1 LRKDESLVSE
11 SERSGYRKINIG
23 SKKNFGPKTNMEEK
37 NVKQKVLLSDQPDRC
52 PWNGGISMRGTG
64 SPGD

>member
-11 SERSGYRKINIG
+11 SERSGYRKIKIG

-37 NVKQKVLLSDQPDRC
+37 NVKQKVLLSD
-52 PWNGGISMRGTG
+52 
-64 SPGD
+64 